1 MIALADGY
9 GMALTRMRV
18 MANQPKNSQ
27 GLVKVRHT
35 AAGRPSRSIHHP
47 EAGKA
52 QLLGFDEKLNKA
64 MGDIVDSNFELYKRI
79 MDDKAFGESLV
90 EMLFERYIEAREEG

>member
-1 MIALADGY
+1 
-9 GMALTRMRV
+9 
-18 MANQPKNSQ
+18 
-27 GLVKVRHT
+27 
-35 AAGRPSRSIHHP
+35 
-47 EAGKA
+47 
-52 QLLGFDEKLNKA
+52 

>member
-1 MIALADGY
+1 M
-9 GMALTRMRV
+9 
-18 MANQPKNSQ
+18 
-27 GLVKVRHT
+27 RHT

-64 MGDIVDSNFELYKRI
+64 MGDIVDSNFELYKCI